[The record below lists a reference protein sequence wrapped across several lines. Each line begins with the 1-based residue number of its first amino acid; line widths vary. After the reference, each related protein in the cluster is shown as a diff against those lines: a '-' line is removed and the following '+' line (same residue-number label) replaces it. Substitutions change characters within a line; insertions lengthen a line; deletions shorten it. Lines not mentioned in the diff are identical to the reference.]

1 MIRIEKLIPL
11 FLIIIFLN
19 NCGYTPRYGLNKN
32 INFSIN
38 LLQLDGDR
46 EFNNS
51 FKSKITRYKK
61 KDANQNEF
69 NLDITSKYN
78 KNVKSKDAAGL
89 AKEYEL
95 TITVNIIV
103 KSESIDPKKIINLHS
118 ELKFLTKFLVV
129 FKVLLIWF
137 FFSSLFFILNF
148 VEDARWIII
157 SGLLISKY
165 FFIFAAFFKLS
176 FFLLGVNN
184 L

>member
-1 MIRIEKLIPL
+1 MIKVKKLIPI

-32 INFSIN
+32 VNFSIN
-38 LLQLDGDR
+38 VIELKGDR

-103 KSESIDPKKIINLHS
+103 KSESIDPKKIVF
-118 ELKFLTKFLVV
+118 EEKFTMKKFEDSFEEKNYEKIV
-129 FKVLLIWF
+129 KEN
-137 FFSSLFFILNF
+137 FSDIIL
-148 VEDARWIII
+148 DRII
-157 SGLLISKY
+157 LYL
-165 FFIFAAFFKLS
+165 FKLQ
-176 FFLLGVNN
+176 
-184 L
+184 

>member
-19 NCGYTPRYGLNKN
+19 NCGFTPRYGLNKN

-89 AKEYEL
+89 AREYEL

-103 KSESIDPKKIINLHS
+103 KSKSIDPKKIVF
-118 ELKFLTKFLVV
+118 EEKFTMKKFEDS
-129 FKVLLIWF
+129 FEEKNYEKIIKEN
-137 FFSSLFFILNF
+137 FSDIIL
-148 VEDARWIII
+148 DRII
-157 SGLLISKY
+157 LYL
-165 FFIFAAFFKLS
+165 FKLQ
-176 FFLLGVNN
+176 
-184 L
+184 

>member
-1 MIRIEKLIPL
+1 MIKIEKLIPL

-38 LLQLDGDR
+38 VIELKGDR

-95 TITVNIIV
+95 TITVNMIV
-103 KSESIDPKKIINLHS
+103 KSDSIDPKKIVF
-118 ELKFLTKFLVV
+118 EEKFTMKKFEDSFEEKNYEKIV
-129 FKVLLIWF
+129 KEN
-137 FFSSLFFILNF
+137 FSDIIL
-148 VEDARWIII
+148 DRII
-157 SGLLISKY
+157 LYL
-165 FFIFAAFFKLS
+165 FKLQ
-176 FFLLGVNN
+176 
-184 L
+184 

>member
-1 MIRIEKLIPL
+1 MIKIKKLIPIL
-11 FLIIIFLN
+11 LIIIFLN

-32 INFSIN
+32 VNFSIN
-38 LLQLDGDR
+38 IIEQKGDR

-89 AKEYEL
+89 AREYEL

-103 KSESIDPKKIINLHS
+103 KSESIDPKKIVF
-118 ELKFLTKFLVV
+118 EEKFTMKEIEDS
-129 FKVLLIWF
+129 FKEKNYEKIIKEN
-137 FFSSLFFILNF
+137 FSVIIL
-148 VEDARWIII
+148 DRIIFY
-157 SGLLISKY
+157 L
-165 FFIFAAFFKLS
+165 FKL
-176 FFLLGVNN
+176 
-184 L
+184 

>member
-19 NCGYTPRYGLNKN
+19 NCGYTPRYSLNKN

-103 KSESIDPKKIINLHS
+103 KSESIDPKKIVF
-118 ELKFLTKFLVV
+118 EEKFTMKKFEDSFEEKNYEKIV
-129 FKVLLIWF
+129 KEN
-137 FFSSLFFILNF
+137 FSDIIL
-148 VEDARWIII
+148 DRII
-157 SGLLISKY
+157 LYL
-165 FFIFAAFFKLS
+165 FKLQ
-176 FFLLGVNN
+176 
-184 L
+184 

>member
-1 MIRIEKLIPL
+1 MIKIEKLIPL

-38 LLQLDGDR
+38 VIDLKGDR

-61 KDANQNEF
+61 KDANQNKF

-103 KSESIDPKKIINLHS
+103 KSESIDPKKIVF
-118 ELKFLTKFLVV
+118 EEKFTMKKFEDSFEEKNYEKIV
-129 FKVLLIWF
+129 KEN
-137 FFSSLFFILNF
+137 FSDIIL
-148 VEDARWIII
+148 DRII
-157 SGLLISKY
+157 LYL
-165 FFIFAAFFKLS
+165 FKLQ
-176 FFLLGVNN
+176 
-184 L
+184 